1 MMNKPEL
8 VIFDCDGVL
17 IDSEIL
23 SSRTLS
29 EALRRAGV
37 DLSPMDVHL
46 HFTGKSERD
55 IRLICEDEYGLT
67 NTDAVFASWRETI
80 YQAFEKD
87 LQPMAGMPDLVRS
100 LQVKKSVASNSRYE
114 RLLLS
119 LGRTVLW
126 ENLAPHVY
134 GADSVKNPKPAPDL
148 LLHCAVLHDV
158 RPEASVMIDDSPHG
172 ISAAIAAGMMPI
184 GFIDLN
190 DPRPNR
196 EMILRKAGAAH
207 IANGAEEL
215 GDILHMLGCMREFVP
230 DEMSS

>member
-1 MMNKPEL
+1 MMHKPEL

-29 EALRRAGV
+29 EALRRANV

-55 IRLICEDEYGLT
+55 IRRICEDDYGLT
-67 NTDAVFASWRETI
+67 DTDAVFSSWHETL
-80 YQAFEKD
+80 YQAFAVD
-87 LQPMAGMPDLVRS
+87 LMPMAGMADLVHS
-100 LQVKKSVASNSRYE
+100 LQIKKSVASNSRNE

-148 LLHCAVLHDV
+148 LLHCAAQHNAK
-158 RPEASVMIDDSPHG
+158 PEASIMIDDSPHG
-172 ISAAIAAGMMPI
+172 ISAAVAAGMMPV

-196 EMILRKAGAAH
+196 DTILRNAGAEH
-207 IANGAEEL
+207 IAKGAGEL
-215 GDILHMLGCMREFVP
+215 AVILNTLGCVF
-230 DEMSS
+230 DETRYQHG